1 MLANLTKG
9 NPGVLVKG
17 NKLSNE
23 VGPNSGQERGV
34 GARVK
39 RAAHV
44 VSVLS

>member
-9 NPGVLVKG
+9 NPRVLVKG

-23 VGPNSGQERGV
+23 VGSNGGQEGEL
-34 GARVK
+34 GALLK

-44 VSVLS
+44 VSVLC